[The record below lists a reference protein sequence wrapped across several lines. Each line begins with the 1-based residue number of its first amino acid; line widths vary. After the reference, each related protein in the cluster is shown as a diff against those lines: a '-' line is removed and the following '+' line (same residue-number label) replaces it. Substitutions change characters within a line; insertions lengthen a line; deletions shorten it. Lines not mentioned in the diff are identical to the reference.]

1 MLELRPPCPNPRLVP
16 NLLISGAIAS
26 QHQQHRNCTLRIL
39 VSLQS
44 WKSEQ
49 QDRTT
54 VAVSAGNKA
63 FIHWSSVGV
72 EKKEGM
78 TSKLYGL
85 EMLVFNEQCKISEIL
100 VLRQPLESQKAE
112 LFGDSEE

>member
-1 MLELRPPCPNPRLVP
+1 MTV
-16 NLLISGAIAS
+16 
-26 QHQQHRNCTLRIL
+26 
-39 VSLQS
+39 LQS

-49 QDRTT
+49 DDRKS

-63 FIHWSSVGV
+63 FIHWTSKGI
-72 EKKEGM
+72 EKKECLTTHM
-78 TSKLYGL
+78 YGL

-112 LFGDSEE
+112 LFGSEE

>member
-1 MLELRPPCPNPRLVP
+1 ML
-16 NLLISGAIAS
+16 
-26 QHQQHRNCTLRIL
+26 
-39 VSLQS
+39 LQS

-54 VAVSAGNKA
+54 VAVTAGNKA

-72 EKKEGM
+72 EKKEGL
-78 TSKLYGL
+78 TSNLYGL
-85 EMLVFNEQCKISEIL
+85 EMLVFNDQCKISEIL

-112 LFGDSEE
+112 LFGESEE

>member
-1 MLELRPPCPNPRLVP
+1 MLFVAVNAV
-16 NLLISGAIAS
+16 NLWFKL
-26 QHQQHRNCTLRIL
+26 
-39 VSLQS
+39 LQS
-44 WKSEQ
+44 WKTEQ

-63 FIHWSSVGV
+63 FIHWSSVGT
-72 EKKEGM
+72 EKKEGLTTKM
-78 TSKLYGL
+78 YGL

-112 LFGDSEE
+112 LFGSTEE

>member
-1 MLELRPPCPNPRLVP
+1 MCIL
-16 NLLISGAIAS
+16 
-26 QHQQHRNCTLRIL
+26 IL
-39 VSLQS
+39 VVLLQS
-44 WKSEQ
+44 WKAEQ

-63 FIHWSSVGV
+63 FIHWSSAGT
-72 EKKEGM
+72 EKKEGL

-85 EMLVFNEQCKISEIL
+85 EMLVFNEQCQISEIL

>member
-1 MLELRPPCPNPRLVP
+1 MPSSAAHTTRTVMI
-16 NLLISGAIAS
+16 LLLL
-26 QHQQHRNCTLRIL
+26 HTLSL
-39 VSLQS
+39 LLLHVLQS

-63 FIHWSSVGV
+63 FIHWSSTGT
-72 EKKEGM
+72 EKKEGLTTKM
-78 TSKLYGL
+78 YGL
-85 EMLVFNEQCKISEIL
+85 EMLVFNEQCQVSEIL

-112 LFGDSEE
+112 LFGSAEE